1 MLRCEYGGGRLLGR
15 SEETGLE
22 LTGVSAEPRSVDERI
37 GSFVNINNSSHNKR
51 NPFQKLKISSVYK
64 RKSENTTS
72 KVVEFRVSP
81 CAPES
86 FEGRLKR
93 ETPPLVK

>member
-1 MLRCEYGGGRLLGR
+1 MLRCEHGEGRLLGG

-22 LTGVSAEPRSVDERI
+22 LTGVSAELANINVRI

-51 NPFQKLKISSVYK
+51 NPFQKLKISSVYR
-64 RKSENTTS
+64 RKTKNTTS

-81 CAPES
+81 YAPGS